1 MAQVEGI
8 LEERVVPDAEI
19 RVPLSEM
26 GRILQECSAKEKHKL
41 YKCISSHILFLC
53 ASGRAIIANP
63 YQPHYVPNYF
73 PFLIREDTNAEYWK
87 QTLSPF
93 NRGPQ

>member
-41 YKCISSHILFLC
+41 YKCISSHSFFC
-53 ASGRAIIANP
+53 APRVVQLLQTHINLIT
-63 YQPHYVPNYF
+63 YQTTF
-73 PFLIREDTNAEYWK
+73 SF
-87 QTLSPF
+87 
-93 NRGPQ
+93 

>member
-26 GRILQECSAKEKHKL
+26 GRILQECSAKESIN
-41 YKCISSHILFLC
+41 CINASLAISFFCAPRVVQLLQTHINL
-53 ASGRAIIANP
+53 IT
-63 YQPHYVPNYF
+63 YQTTF
-73 PFLIREDTNAEYWK
+73 PF
-87 QTLSPF
+87 
-93 NRGPQ
+93 